1 LNLELAHPDVP
12 AISKV
17 AVNSCDLPCTN
28 DELLQR
34 DQALSALSKVVD
46 SLKSQLDDHAKKSE
60 ALLSHCKKQSSVLKV
75 YRSDVAALR
84 QVLAPYEEPLRFIL
98 PTLSDNV
105 QQLIGFK
112 PSHFYSAYSSSS

>member
-17 AVNSCDLPCTN
+17 AVNQCDLPCTE

-46 SLKSQLDDHAKKSE
+46 SLKAQLEDQSKKYDD
-60 ALLSHCKKQSSVLKV
+60 LFSHCKKQSSVLKT
-75 YRSDVAALR
+75 YRADVASLR
-84 QVLAPYEEPLRFIL
+84 QVLSPYEEPLRFIL
-98 PTLSDNV
+98 PTLRDNV

-112 PSHFYSAYSSSS
+112 PSHFYSTYSASP